1 MNWTPLDTP
10 TQTLIDVWKLGN
22 PAQVMYSSYLRD
34 ISRVLVSHCKEGKF
48 MIKYAS
54 SIHIDRD
61 AMVPFES
68 APKVLLSFWHPITSE
83 VDYGEL

>member
-1 MNWTPLDTP
+1 
-10 TQTLIDVWKLGN
+10 
-22 PAQVMYSSYLRD
+22 
-34 ISRVLVSHCKEGKF
+34 

-68 APKVLLSFWHPITSE
+68 APKLLLSFWHPISSFRCP
-83 VDYGEL
+83 ELQKLTMVNSKDLAPV